1 MSPGVRRGMG
11 SLIAAL
17 VGLGVWFALAS
28 LRFAGKPVIATPLEV
43 MRVLPSAS
51 PALAADVLA
60 TTYRAFLG
68 LGIGVLGGMA
78 MGVLA
83 ALVVSRAPIVDGALD
98 FARSV
103 PPVVL
108 LPMFLLAF
116 GYDETAR
123 VATIAAGCA
132 WTMALAVTT
141 AAGTERSARREL
153 LDLAGATKIE
163 AALWTQP
170 WEALPAL
177 AVGLRASA
185 STAVIVAVVTEMVA
199 GAERGVG
206 SRVISAQIASDTAIL
221 TLNVIAVGAV
231 GYLANVGL
239 RRLESVARRFTSLG

>member
-1 MSPGVRRGMG
+1 M
-11 SLIAAL
+11 
-17 VGLGVWFALAS
+17 
-28 LRFAGKPVIATPLEV
+28 
-43 MRVLPSAS
+43 
-51 PALAADVLA
+51 
-60 TTYRAFLG
+60 
-68 LGIGVLGGMA
+68 
-78 MGVLA
+78 
-83 ALVVSRAPIVDGALD
+83 
-98 FARSV
+98 ARSI
-103 PPVVL
+103 L
-108 LPMFLLAF
+108 RAACLLAF